1 MDEKKYKVG
10 AYVRLSNDDRNK
22 KEESNS
28 ISNQKSLIK
37 NFIDNSNDLELVSFY
52 VDDGYSGI
60 NFERPQFKD
69 LFSDIACGKIDTI
82 IVKDL
87 SRFGRNFPQ
96 VSKYLTRTLPTL
108 NVRFIS
114 LNGNIDSINNY
125 PLYDYLYLMINCLFD
140 DMYSKGISTKTKSHL
155 EIKRKEGQFIAP
167 FASYGYFKSP
177 ENHHKLIIDD
187 FAARIVKQIYS
198 MKINGYSNKKIAD
211 YLNEMGILSPAE
223 YKKYIG
229 LNYKSGFINNIYSS
243 WSTVAVT
250 RILKN
255 EIYIGTLIQGKTT
268 KSNFRKNKFIEK
280 PKSEWAVIEKN
291 HEAIIDFDTFKLVN
305 ELLEKDTRVSPKS
318 EIVYPLSGLVKCA
331 DCGFDMIRNNVRIKG
346 KTYVYFVCSNYM
358 KNKQCVSH
366 NINYDD
372 VIKTVLNILKVYIKK
387 LIDIKS
393 IISYTDIKP
402 FQEYEV
408 KSIEKIMIN
417 KQTEIERYKKLKKS
431 LYESFI
437 DEIVTK
443 KEYTEM
449 KLVYDERLQKTEKE
463 LINLNEKKKEAV
475 NSYNKNYEWI
485 DNFAKYENITELT
498 RNVAVELIEKIIIS
512 KDKKIDITFRYWLD
526 YKKACDI
533 LNNIDN
539 DRAVM

>member
-1 MDEKKYKVG
+1 M
-10 AYVRLSNDDRNK
+10 SH
-22 KEESNS
+22 
-28 ISNQKSLIK
+28 
-37 NFIDNSNDLELVSFY
+37 
-52 VDDGYSGI
+52 
-60 NFERPQFKD
+60 
-69 LFSDIACGKIDTI
+69 
-82 IVKDL
+82 
-87 SRFGRNFPQ
+87 
-96 VSKYLTRTLPTL
+96 
-108 NVRFIS
+108 VRFIS

-140 DMYSKGISTKTKSHL
+140 DMYSKSIFIKTKSHL

-177 ENHHKLIIDD
+177 KNHHKLIVDD

-229 LNYKSGFINNIYSS
+229 LNYKSGFINNIYSN

-250 RILKN
+250 CILKN

-358 KNKQCVSH
+358 ENKQCVSH
-366 NINYDD
+366 NINYNDL
-372 VIKTVLNILKVYIKK
+372 IKTVLNILKVYIKK
-387 LIDIKS
+387 LIDIKL
-393 IISYTDIKP
+393 IISYTDIKH

-417 KQTEIERYKKLKKS
+417 KQIEIERYKKLKKS

-449 KLVYDERLQKTEKE
+449 KFVYDERLQKTEKE

-485 DNFAKYENITELT
+485 DNFVKYENITDLT